1 MVELFTPCFR
11 IEIDGI
17 DRTLKVWEHLESI
30 DYSDAENGESDSL
43 NFTVAND
50 PSFSIPPPGAKVK
63 FWLGWKEEGGLKY
76 FGAFIID
83 ESTIELNPAQ
93 MRISAKSANFN
104 SSEKGSTSE
113 KQRKDREWENTTLA
127 DLTTKIAAEHS
138 LSSKVEVDVY
148 YPHIAQTGEGNL
160 SFLQRLASEVGAVFA
175 VKDSTILIYPPSKG
189 SRPETTIRYTES
201 VSGSFT
207 AKAREKYTEVE
218 AKWWDKKKK
227 KKKNVSSK
235 RKKKKGN
242 EGSKGGGTT
251 KHTIKKRYHS
261 ASEAKAAADNQ
272 MTLLERGEFEGNL
285 TLPGDPLLVAGAEVT
300 LQGFSP
306 DALNGRYLA
315 KSVNHSV
322 SKSGWT
328 TGVELE
334 GLE

>member
-11 IEIDGI
+11 LEIDGI

-30 DYSDAENGESDSL
+30 NYEDAEDGESDSL
-43 NFTVAND
+43 SFTVAND
-50 PSFSIPPPGAKVK
+50 PPFSIPAPGAEVK
-63 FWLGWKEEGGLKY
+63 FWLGWKEAGGIKY
-76 FGAFIID
+76 FGTFIID
-83 ESTIELNPAQ
+83 ESSLELNPAQ
-93 MRISAKSANFN
+93 MRVSAKSANFN
-104 SSEKGSTSE
+104 SSQKGSTSE
-113 KQRKDREWENTTLA
+113 KQRKDREWENITLA
-127 DLTTKIAAEHS
+127 DLVGKIAAEHK
-138 LSSKVEVDVY
+138 LKAKVEVEIH

-189 SRPETTIRYTES
+189 SRPETTIRYTQS

-207 AKAREKYTEVE
+207 AKAREEYTEVE
-218 AKWWDKKKK
+218 AKWWDKKEATEKS
-227 KKKNVSSK
+227 VSSN

-272 MTLLERGEFEGNL
+272 MTLLERGEFEGSL
-285 TLPGDPLLVAGAEVT
+285 TLPGDPSLVAGAEVT
-300 LQGFSP
+300 LEGFKP
-306 DALNGRYLA
+306 EAVNGRYLA
-315 KSVNHSV
+315 KSVSHSV
-322 SKSGWT
+322 SRSGWT
-328 TGVELE
+328 TGVTLE